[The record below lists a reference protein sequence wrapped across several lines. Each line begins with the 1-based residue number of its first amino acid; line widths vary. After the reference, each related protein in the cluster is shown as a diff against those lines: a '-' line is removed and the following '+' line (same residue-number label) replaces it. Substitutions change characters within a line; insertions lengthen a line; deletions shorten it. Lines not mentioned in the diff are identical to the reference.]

1 MRRILAGL
9 LACCVAACD
18 SSGETSLDQ
27 CSNGRDDDAD
37 GLADCADLACHV
49 YAFCEGDDAGR
60 PDAGPIDAA
69 PRPDGAAC
77 ARPIDLVIV
86 ADVSSSMVGA
96 LEQLEQESEAI
107 VATVRALDASS
118 TVSLVVFVDDAL
130 AVDECAPLADA
141 ASLSGALAARR
152 ALAPENRSPVSGTIN
167 QDCAENG
174 LDALSLAVAECP
186 WRAGAAHVIL
196 HVTDDTFAER
206 PTVLSGPFGGGVL
219 VQHTFD
225 ETADALV
232 ATGARVVALTRQ
244 GAGRDCGATTV
255 SPDVGRGFH
264 APYLAMPSIPERT
277 AGIVLDLDAWRDG
290 TVDLAAS
297 IAAVAEP
304 ACQ

>member
-1 MRRILAGL
+1 
-9 LACCVAACD
+9 
-18 SSGETSLDQ
+18 
-27 CSNGRDDDAD
+27 
-37 GLADCADLACHV
+37 V
-49 YAFCEGDDAGR
+49 YSFCEGDDAGR
-60 PDAGPIDAA
+60 PDAGPVDAA

-96 LEQLEQESEAI
+96 LEQLERESEAI
-107 VATVRALDASS
+107 VTTMRALDAGSR
-118 TVSLVVFVDDAL
+118 VSLVVFVDDAL

-152 ALAPENRSPVSGTIN
+152 VLAPENRSPVSGTIN

-174 LDALSLAVAECP
+174 LDALSLAAAECP

-206 PTVLSGPFGGGVL
+206 PTVLSGPFGGGIL

-232 ATGARVVALTRQ
+232 AEGARVVALTRS

-277 AGIVLDLDAWRDG
+277 AGIALDLDAWRDG

-297 IAAVAEP
+297 IAGVAEA